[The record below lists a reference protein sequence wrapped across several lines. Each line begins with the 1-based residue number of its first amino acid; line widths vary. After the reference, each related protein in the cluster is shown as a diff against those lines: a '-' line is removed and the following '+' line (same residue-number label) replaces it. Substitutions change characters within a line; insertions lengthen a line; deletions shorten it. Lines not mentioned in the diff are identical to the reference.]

1 MITRRR
7 LLASSLLPFVFAGG
21 TKAAAASAT
30 QAPWL
35 NWSGYLRAEPA
46 GRVAPGSTEELAA
59 WLAKTSGKVRP
70 VGSAHSFSPLVPT
83 KGHLLVLDRL
93 SGLDSLLA
101 ASSEAVF
108 HAGTRLSDTG
118 QPLWQAGQAMFN
130 LPDIDRQT
138 IAGALAT
145 STHGTGARLQS
156 LSGYVSGLE
165 LVTASGEILVL
176 DAGHEFLPAAA
187 VSLGA
192 LGVITKATF
201 RNRAPFRVRTRTW
214 VEETTAILDKFD
226 QYCREWQHFEM
237 MPLLHSDYA
246 LAIAHQETE
255 AELQPP
261 PGPDDDSLLTL
272 IGATPVPL
280 RGALINSLAQTV
292 EPTESVQR
300 SYEALTNVRMTRF
313 NEMEYSV
320 PADVGADCLLEVM
333 RAVAENAVDVVI
345 PLEYRI
351 IDADDT
357 WLSMF
362 TGSPRV
368 SISVHRLAGEDFNP
382 LFNLVEPIFWK
393 YGGRPHWGKWHSLG
407 HSELRALY
415 PKFDDF
421 TRLRQELDPAG
432 RLLNPHLAK
441 LFGVEA

>member
-7 LLASSLLPFVFAGG
+7 LLASSLLPFVYTGSV
-21 TKAAAASAT
+21 KASGPAAE
-30 QAPWL
+30 APWH
-35 NWSGYLRAEPA
+35 NWSGHLTASPA
-46 GRVAPGSTEELAA
+46 GRVAPASTEELAG
-59 WLAKTSGKVRP
+59 WLKVTTGKVRP

-83 KGHLLVLDRL
+83 DGHLLVLDRM
-93 SGLDSLLA
+93 SGLV
-101 ASSEAVF
+101 SSSADALEAVF

-118 QPLWQAGQAMFN
+118 LPLWQAGQAMFN

-145 STHGTGARLQS
+145 STHGTGDRLKS

-165 LVTASGEILVL
+165 LVTAAGEVLAL
-176 DAGHEFLPAAA
+176 DADHEFLPAAA
-187 VSLGA
+187 VSMGA
-192 LGVITKATF
+192 LGIITKATF

-226 QYCREWQHFEM
+226 AYCREWQHFEM

-255 AELQPP
+255 ADLQPP
-261 PGPDDDSLLTL
+261 PEPDDDSLLAL
-272 IGATPVPL
+272 IGATPVAL
-280 RGALINSLAQTV
+280 RGALINTLAQTV
-292 EPTESVQR
+292 EPTEAVQR
-300 SYEALTNVRMTRF
+300 SYEALTNIRMTRF

-320 PADVGADCLLEVM
+320 PADVGGECLLEVM
-333 RAVAENAVDVVI
+333 QAVADNAVDVVI

-362 TGSPRV
+362 SGGARV

-407 HSELRALY
+407 YSELKALY

-421 TRLRQELDPAG
+421 ARLRQQFDPDG

>member
-1 MITRRR
+1 M
-7 LLASSLLPFVFAGG
+7 
-21 TKAAAASAT
+21 
-30 QAPWL
+30 
-35 NWSGYLRAEPA
+35 
-46 GRVAPGSTEELAA
+46 
-59 WLAKTSGKVRP
+59 
-70 VGSAHSFSPLVPT
+70 
-83 KGHLLVLDRL
+83 
-93 SGLDSLLA
+93 
-101 ASSEAVF
+101 
-108 HAGTRLSDTG
+108 
-118 QPLWQAGQAMFN
+118 
-130 LPDIDRQT
+130 
-138 IAGALAT
+138 
-145 STHGTGARLQS
+145 
-156 LSGYVSGLE
+156 
-165 LVTASGEILVL
+165 
-176 DAGHEFLPAAA
+176 
-187 VSLGA
+187 
-192 LGVITKATF
+192 
-201 RNRAPFRVRTRTW
+201 
-214 VEETTAILDKFD
+214 
-226 QYCREWQHFEM
+226 
-237 MPLLHSDYA
+237 
-246 LAIAHQETE
+246 
-255 AELQPP
+255 
-261 PGPDDDSLLTL
+261 
-272 IGATPVPL
+272 
-280 RGALINSLAQTV
+280 
-292 EPTESVQR
+292 QR

-362 TGSPRV
+362 TGGPRV